1 MFGIFN
7 LASIWLN
14 VWSIARALTSP
25 EDDSGNAAEN
35 TGKDAGSQLID
46 RHCLGACGACG
57 LFVAAFV
64 YEVNLPPPTQ
74 ELCT

>member
-35 TGKDAGSQLID
+35 TGIGDSLIGCISACAAG
-46 RHCLGACGACG
+46 G
-57 LFVAAFV
+57 LSVAAFV
-64 YEVNLPPPTQ
+64 YEVNVPPPKPS
-74 ELCT
+74 